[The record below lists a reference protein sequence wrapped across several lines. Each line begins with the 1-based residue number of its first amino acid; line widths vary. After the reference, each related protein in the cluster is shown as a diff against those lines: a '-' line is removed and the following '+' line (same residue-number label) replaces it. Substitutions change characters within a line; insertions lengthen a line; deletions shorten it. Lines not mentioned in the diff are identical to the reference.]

1 VPVTIHDVAREAG
14 VSHTTVSRALNNKG
28 ELSPE
33 TRARILAVAERLHY
47 VPSSVARALASGT
60 TKTLGLI
67 ITNSASPVY
76 AAVVRAIE
84 GAAHAVGYGLLLC
97 NSAGS
102 QDQALRCLAMLQSK
116 QVDGLILAPTQTD
129 RRDIAMLQRSGIP
142 FVLLLRYFSD
152 LETDYVVMDNV
163 EAGYLVTDHLLQRG
177 HRQIGHIAGPAH
189 ISSAQG
195 RLAGYKRALEACG
208 LSYDQNLVCHADF
221 TMDGGYQAARQLLSL
236 PQRPTAIFAATD
248 MQAVGV
254 LKVAKELDLAVP
266 GDLAL
271 AGGDDIELAEYL
283 EVPLTSFSQ
292 PSDEIGAHVVEI
304 LMTRIRGDR
313 DGFKQV
319 VLKPRLIV
327 RKSSGCAGPTD

>member
-1 VPVTIHDVAREAG
+1 MPVTIHDVAREAG

-28 ELSPE
+28 ELSPD
-33 TRARILAVAERLHY
+33 TRARVLAAAERLHY
-47 VPSSVARALASGT
+47 VPSAVARALASGA

-76 AAVVRAIE
+76 AAVVHAIE

-116 QVDGLILAPTQTD
+116 QVDGLILAPAQTD
-129 RRDIAMLQRSGIP
+129 RRDIEALQRSGIP
-142 FVLLLRYFSD
+142 FVLLLRHFPD
-152 LETDYVVMDNV
+152 LSTDYVIMDNQ
-163 EAGYLVTDHLLQRG
+163 EAGRLVTDHLLQRG
-177 HRQIGHIAGPAH
+177 HRRIGHVAGPAH

-195 RLAGYKRALEACG
+195 RLDGYRQALAAHGVPFDER
-208 LSYDQNLVCHADF
+208 LVRHAPF
-221 TMDGGYQAARQLLSL
+221 TMDGGYQTARQMLSY
-236 PQRPTAIFAATD
+236 PQRPSAIFAATD

-254 LKVAKELDLAVP
+254 LKAARELGLRIP

-283 EVPLTSFSQ
+283 EPPLTSFSQ
-292 PSDEIGAHVVEI
+292 PSAEIGAQVVNI
-304 LMTRIRGDR
+304 LMARIGGDR
-313 DGFKQV
+313 EGVQQV
-319 VLKPRLIV
+319 VLKPQLIV
-327 RKSSGCAGPTD
+327 RRSSG

>member
-1 VPVTIHDVAREAG
+1 MPVTIHDVAREAG

-33 TRARILAVAERLHY
+33 TRARVLAAAGRLHY
-47 VPSSVARALASGT
+47 VPSAVAQALASGAT
-60 TKTLGLI
+60 RTLGLI

-102 QDQALRCLAMLQSK
+102 QDQALRCLAMLRAK
-116 QVDGLILAPTQTD
+116 QVDGLIVAPAQTD
-129 RRDIAMLQRSGIP
+129 RRDMDVLQRCGIP
-142 FVLLLRYFSD
+142 FVLLLRHFPD
-152 LETDYVVMDNV
+152 LSADYVIMDNV
-163 EAGYLVTDHLLQRG
+163 EAGRLATDHLLQRG
-177 HRQIGHIAGPAH
+177 HQRIGHVAGPTH

-195 RLAGYKRALEACG
+195 RLDGYRQALAAHGVRFDE
-208 LSYDQNLVCHADF
+208 SLVRHAPF
-221 TMDGGYQAARQLLSL
+221 TMDGGYQAARQMLGH

-254 LKVAKELDLAVP
+254 LKAAKELGLRIPD
-266 GDLAL
+266 DLAL

-283 EVPLTSFSQ
+283 EPPLTSFSQ
-292 PSDEIGAHVVEI
+292 PSDEIGAQVVNI
-304 LMTRIRGDR
+304 LMARIGGDR
-313 DGFKQV
+313 EGVKQV
-319 VLKPRLIV
+319 VLKPQLIV
-327 RKSSGCAGPTD
+327 RRSSG

>member
-33 TRARILAVAERLHY
+33 TRTRILAVAERLNY
-47 VPSSVARALASGT
+47 VPSSVAQALASGA

-76 AAVVRAIE
+76 AAVVHAIE

-102 QDQALRCLAMLQSK
+102 QEQALRCLAMLQSK
-116 QVDGLILAPTQTD
+116 QVDGLIVAPAQTD
-129 RRDIAMLQRSGIP
+129 RRDIAVLQRSGIP
-142 FVLLLRYFSD
+142 FVLLLRYFPD
-152 LETDYVVMDNV
+152 LQTDYVIMDNV
-163 EAGYLVTDHLLQRG
+163 EAGRLVTDHLLQRG
-177 HRQIGHIAGPAH
+177 HRRIGHVAGPLH
-189 ISSAQG
+189 ISSGQG
-195 RLAGYKRALEACG
+195 RLVGYRQALEACG
-208 LSYDQNLVCHADF
+208 VPYDESLVCHAAF
-221 TMDGGYQAARQLLSL
+221 TMEGGYEASRQLLNR

-254 LKVAKELDLAVP
+254 LKASKEFGLAVP

-271 AGGDDIELAEYL
+271 AGGDDIELAQYL
-283 EVPLTSFSQ
+283 EVPLTSFNQ
-292 PSDEIGAHVVEI
+292 PSDEIGAQVVAI
-304 LMTRIRGDR
+304 LMSRIGGDR
-313 DGFKQV
+313 EGFKQV
-319 VLKPRLIV
+319 VLKPELIV
-327 RKSSGCAGPTD
+327 RRSSG

>member
-1 VPVTIHDVAREAG
+1 MPVTIHDVAREAG

-28 ELSPE
+28 ELSPD

-47 VPSSVARALASGT
+47 VPSAVAQALSSGA

-102 QDQALRCLAMLQSK
+102 QDQALRCLAMLRSK

-129 RRDIAMLQRSGIP
+129 RRDIDALYRSGIP
-142 FVLLLRYFSD
+142 FVLLLRHFPD
-152 LETDYVVMDNV
+152 LPTDYVIMDNP
-163 EAGYLVTDHLLQRG
+163 EAGRLATDHLLQRG
-177 HRQIGHIAGPAH
+177 HRRIAHVAGPAH

-195 RLAGYKRALEACG
+195 RLAGYQQALEARG
-208 LSYDQNLVCHADF
+208 IAYDARLVRHAPF
-221 TMDGGYQAARQLLSL
+221 TMEGGYQAARELLNQ
-236 PQRPTAIFAATD
+236 PERPTAIFAATD

-254 LKVAKELDLAVP
+254 LKATRELGLTIPDE
-266 GDLAL
+266 LAL
-271 AGGDDIELAEYL
+271 VGGDDIELAAYL

-292 PSDEIGAHVVEI
+292 ASDEIGMQVVEI
-304 LMTRIRGDR
+304 LMARIGGDR
-313 DGFKQV
+313 DGVKQV
-319 VLKPRLIV
+319 LLKPQLIV
-327 RKSSGCAGPTD
+327 RRSSG

>member
-1 VPVTIHDVAREAG
+1 VTIHDVAREAG

-33 TRARILAVAERLHY
+33 TRARILAAAERLHY
-47 VPSSVARALASGT
+47 VPSSVAQALASGA

-76 AAVVRAIE
+76 AAIVRAIE

-102 QDQALRCLAMLQSK
+102 QEQALRCLAMLQSK
-116 QVDGLILAPTQTD
+116 QVDGLIVAPAQTD
-129 RRDIAMLQRSGIP
+129 RRDIDVLQRSGIP
-142 FVLLLRYFSD
+142 FVLLLRYFPD
-152 LETDYVVMDNV
+152 LQTDYVIMDNE
-163 EAGYLVTDHLLQRG
+163 EAGRLVTDHLLQRG
-177 HRQIGHIAGPAH
+177 HRLIGHVAGPVH
-189 ISSAQG
+189 ISSGRG
-195 RLAGYKRALEACG
+195 RLAGYRQALEASG
-208 LSYDQNLVCHADF
+208 VPYDEGMVCHAAF
-221 TMDGGYQAARQLLSL
+221 TMEGGYQAGRQLLHR

-254 LKVAKELDLAVP
+254 LKAVKELELAVP

-292 PSDEIGAHVVEI
+292 PSDEIGAQVVAI
-304 LMTRIRGDR
+304 LMARINGDR
-313 DGFKQV
+313 EGAKQV
-319 VLKPRLIV
+319 IVKPQLIA
-327 RKSSGCAGPTD
+327 RKSSG